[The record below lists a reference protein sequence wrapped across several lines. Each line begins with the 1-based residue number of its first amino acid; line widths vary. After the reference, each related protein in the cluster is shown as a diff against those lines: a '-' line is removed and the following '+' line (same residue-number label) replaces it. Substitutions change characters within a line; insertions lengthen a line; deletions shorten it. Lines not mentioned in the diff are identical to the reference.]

1 MKGSRDRPQGCGLPA
16 SRKLDTLA
24 ENHVMQDQWIYSSSF
39 LPYTGDPI
47 EFRLEEREQPISGT
61 FADGVFHSRW
71 ADYGRSSVGSW
82 RVLHDEPSAP
92 PMGEPASTTGT
103 FAQIVRQLKITMSR
117 NHGTDVI
124 ASQQHRAR
132 TAAMAPTALPR
143 THAIT
148 RGIDSNQM
156 SS

>member
-1 MKGSRDRPQGCGLPA
+1 
-16 SRKLDTLA
+16 
-24 ENHVMQDQWIYSSSF
+24 MQDQWIYSSSF

-82 RVLHDEPSAP
+82 RVLHDEPLTP
-92 PMGEPASTTGT
+92 PMVEPASTTGT
-103 FAQIVRQLKITMSR
+103 FARIVKRLKNTMSR
-117 NHGTDVI
+117 HGTDVI
-124 ASQQHRAR
+124 ASPQHRAR
-132 TAAMAPTALPR
+132 IAAMAPAALPQ